1 MHKIQSELAFE
12 QEVIEYLTKIGNVK
26 QWEYAKDIK
35 DTQGLWDNFKR
46 IIEQK

>member
-12 QEVIEYLTKIGNVK
+12 QEVIEYLTKIGDVK
-26 QWEYAKDIK
+26 QWEYVKNIK

-46 IIEQK
+46 IIE